1 MGRPPLIR
9 AMPERKRFFPV
20 DVFPYHVNCQ
30 LNIQVDYYHD
40 YISVIIMRIFS
51 SIDNVYFEEDHFD
64 FIRNCKERA
73 AQSNSSSEDVAA
85 GLIFLGSFF
94 AVHLFLLILGRV
106 RMARIK
112 TDAKWPK

>member
-1 MGRPPLIR
+1 MLFYGL
-9 AMPERKRFFPV
+9 ERKRFFPV

-112 TDAKWPK
+112 TDAKWQK